1 MMSDRLSK
9 FIKELIPYI
18 VILVLVIFIR
28 TYIVTPIK
36 VNGASMQPTLYGDE
50 VMLLTK
56 YNKDKIEKFDIV
68 VIHINLVY
76 SGHRYDED
84 IIKRVIG
91 MPGDKVYCEDGK
103 IYVNSQL
110 LDEEYSDGFTN
121 DFSEVELKDDEY
133 FVLGDNRDDS
143 FDSSEFGV
151 VKKEQ
156 IKGKTSLVLF
166 PFSKLGNIE
175 K

>member
-1 MMSDRLSK
+1 MISDRLFK
-9 FIKELIPYI
+9 FFKELVPYV
-18 VILVLVIFIR
+18 VILIVVIVIR

-36 VNGASMQPTLYGDE
+36 VHGASMQPTLYGDE

-68 VIHINLVY
+68 VVHINLVY
-76 SGHRYDED
+76 SGNRYDED

-91 MPGDKVYCEDGK
+91 MPGDKVSCTDGK
-103 IYVNSQL
+103 IYVNSKL
-110 LDEEYSDGFTN
+110 LDEDYSDGFTN
-121 DFSEVELKDDEY
+121 DFAEVKLKEDEY

-143 FDSSEFGV
+143 FDSSEFGI

-166 PFSKLGNIE
+166 PFNKIGNIE

>member
-1 MMSDRLSK
+1 MEKNK

-18 VILVLVIFIR
+18 VILIVVILIR

-36 VNGASMQPTLYGDE
+36 VHGASMQPTLSGEE

-56 YNKDKIEKFDIV
+56 YNKEKLEKYDIV
-68 VIHINLVY
+68 VVHIDLVY

-84 IIKRVIG
+84 LIKRIIG
-91 MPGDKVYCEDGK
+91 IPGDKISCEDGK
-103 IYVNSQL
+103 IYVNGKVL
-110 LDEEYSDGFTN
+110 EEKYGDGKTN
-121 DFSEVELKDDEY
+121 DFNEVTLKDDEY

-151 VKKEQ
+151 VKKNQ
-156 IKGKTSLVLF
+156 IKGKTNLVLF
-166 PFSKLGNIE
+166 PLNKIGNVN

>member
-1 MMSDRLSK
+1 MNNK

-18 VILVLVIFIR
+18 VILVAVILIR

-36 VNGASMQPTLYGDE
+36 VHGASMQPTLYGDE
-50 VMLLTK
+50 IMLLTK
-56 YNKDKIEKFDIV
+56 YDKNKLEQFDIV
-68 VIHINLVY
+68 VVHINLVY
-76 SGHRYDED
+76 SGNRYDED
-84 IIKRVIG
+84 LIKRIIG
-91 MPGDKVYCEDGK
+91 LPGDSVSCEDGK
-103 IYVNSQL
+103 IYVNGRL
-110 LDEEYSDGFTN
+110 LDEKYSDGKTN
-121 DFSEVELKDDEY
+121 DFSKVTLKEDEY

-151 VKKEQ
+151 IKKSQ

-166 PFSKLGNIE
+166 PFNKIGNIE